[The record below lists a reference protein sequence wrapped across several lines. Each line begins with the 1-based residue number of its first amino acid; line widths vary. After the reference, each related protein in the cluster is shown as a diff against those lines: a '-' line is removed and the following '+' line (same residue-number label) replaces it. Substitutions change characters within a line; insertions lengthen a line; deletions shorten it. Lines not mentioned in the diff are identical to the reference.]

1 MIAGYTLYDY
11 IKSIGEQIPIT
22 IIAMGQAASMAAI
35 LLQAGRR
42 RVMSPQAWLLIHEIS
57 AGSAGSIGN
66 LRDDMKWFERL
77 NDQGTDILASRAK
90 ISRDEVKKL
99 MDRKDCWISA
109 DEALG
114 YGFVDEVS
122 FA

>member
-1 MIAGYTLYDY
+1 
-11 IKSIGEQIPIT
+11 
-22 IIAMGQAASMAAI
+22 
-35 LLQAGRR
+35 
-42 RVMSPQAWLLIHEIS
+42 
-57 AGSAGSIGN
+57 
-66 LRDDMKWFERL
+66 MKWFERL